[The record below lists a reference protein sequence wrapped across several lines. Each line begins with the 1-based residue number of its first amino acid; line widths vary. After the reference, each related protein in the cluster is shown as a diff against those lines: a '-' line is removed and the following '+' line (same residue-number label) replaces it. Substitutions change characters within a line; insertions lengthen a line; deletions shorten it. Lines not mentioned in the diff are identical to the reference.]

1 MCGILCYI
9 RGCKVQ
15 LSDLQKMVQDEV
27 NMDSKLMKE
36 DDEQIDG
43 NEELKVGTFE

>member
-1 MCGILCYI
+1 
-9 RGCKVQ
+9 
-15 LSDLQKMVQDEV
+15 MVQDEV